1 MDQVIEEQ
9 KPEKRDVSRQT
20 LVILVIL
27 AVVVSLLGTFTVL
40 RETSGANV
48 RTTQIGATQVSSAGS
63 QTTQGKITLTVVS
76 PGTAVASKESSAQG
90 YVALNIHPRS

>member
-1 MDQVIEEQ
+1 MDQVIGEQ

-20 LVILVIL
+20 LVVLVVL

-48 RTTQIGATQVSSAGS
+48 GTKQMVINNEGS
-63 QTTQGKITLTVVS
+63 Q
-76 PGTAVASKESSAQG
+76 SAQG
-90 YVALNIHPRS
+90 KVSLTIVPAGTVVAPNTNGATGYVSLEIRPRS